1 VNTLGIDPPKIS
13 TTNYQLPPLRQGF
26 AGRATTNY
34 ILYVGQAFPRRHL
47 RETILAFEQLVS
59 PSTNYSLPPLRQDF
73 AGQATTNLC
82 LIAIGKDK
90 YNPQIIKKITA
101 DINRR
106 LGREGII
113 YKEYVPEDKLCQL
126 YANAKLLIYV
136 SSKEAFGLPPL
147 EALAYGVPAVV
158 ADEQINHEI
167 YGENSFFASPVR
179 GRLSTKTTA
188 SSNGTG
194 AYTAETIAEA
204 IKDGLTN
211 ESKRQKIKNARE
223 SILQKYT
230 WQKHTNRFLEIIRT
244 FAMKKAAQ

>member
-1 VNTLGIDPPKIS
+1 
-13 TTNYQLPPLRQGF
+13 
-26 AGRATTNY
+26 
-34 ILYVGQAFPRRHL
+34 
-47 RETILAFEQLVS
+47 
-59 PSTNYSLPPLRQDF
+59 
-73 AGQATTNLC
+73 LC

-194 AYTAETIAEA
+194 AYTAETIA
-204 IKDGLTN
+204 GL
-211 ESKRQKIKNARE
+211 RP
-223 SILQKYT
+223 
-230 WQKHTNRFLEIIRT
+230 RT
-244 FAMKKAAQ
+244 RRGLSDHRLIVLRNPDTKKTAKAARLCAVSVIKRSYRTEPTFDYSLNVTTAGT